1 MIHCIIGKKINKIKN
16 NYSHQN
22 LRIVVYYLLKGLNN
36 KGKKNINEINNIFK
50 INNYYD
56 DDFKKQY
63 QIRQS
68 KKMKK

>member
-1 MIHCIIGKKINKIKN
+1 MIGKKITKIKN

-56 DDFKKQY
+56 DDFKKNIKLDNQ
-63 QIRQS
+63 R
-68 KKMKK
+68 K